1 MPDQRVQLGE
11 QAVAVHAH
19 LAEER
24 RDESAVL
31 IDKGIEQML
40 GGQILVA
47 VLLRHALRGLDGV
60 QRFLGIFFSVHI
72 NSPLLTK
79 LRIA

>member
-1 MPDQRVQLGE
+1 
-11 QAVAVHAH
+11 
-19 LAEER
+19 
-24 RDESAVL
+24 
-31 IDKGIEQML
+31 ML

-47 VLLRHALRGLDGV
+47 VLLRHALRGLDGI